1 MKNDSSLL
9 SKDFGDKMKRSVD
22 TDLFLFYTFTMKNF
36 LLIILS
42 FITFNLYGQYTTTK
56 VETTTVSTSRM
67 IFNYQTNKWDFVS
80 NNDITS
86 FQSVWVFNITDE
98 NTGMISNGVVNYDIL
113 SYSRVDDAA
122 YLKVYNTKAQR
133 NMEIVIKHMTNGL
146 GIVVFDKEQRISY
159 YFFP

>member
-1 MKNDSSLL
+1 MKHYLL
-9 SKDFGDKMKRSVD
+9 
-22 TDLFLFYTFTMKNF
+22 L
-36 LLIILS
+36 ILS
-42 FITFNLYGQYTTTK
+42 FISLNLFGQYTTTK
-56 VETTTVSTSRM
+56 IQTNTLSTSTM

-80 NNDITS
+80 NDDLTT
-86 FQSVWVFNITDE
+86 FVSVWVFNITNE

-113 SYSRVDDAA
+113 SYSKVDDAA

-133 NMEIVIKHMTNGL
+133 NMEIVIKHIEAGL